1 MFTKTMRLL
10 GASAL
15 VGAAVTAISPSAK
28 AADYNLGGWDVQVD
42 NTVSFGASW
51 LMKEREN
58 QYIPLANGGPADT
71 SRYGTASTGTAA
83 IAADPADGSGNYANA
98 AERGQAL
105 AGAALAAGCDT
116 GYGNF
121 CQEVIAIP
129 NFDGSINADDGRLN
143 FDKGDLFSSPF
154 RLTTEVEGRNGPF
167 TAFAKL
173 NIWHDLAAMDEGA
186 YNRGGALTDDGE
198 ENVGQNAEILDF
210 YISYDGD
217 IGNMPFTLRAG
228 RQVINWGE
236 ATFIPGGNSAFN
248 PIDVATLRRPG
259 SEIKEALLPVEALYG
274 SIALTEDL
282 SVEAY
287 VGGWDDYRLEGGG
300 TPFAISD
307 SAFEG
312 TSTGNPQDIYFIG
325 GGPKSGD
332 QFACNGAAPM
342 AALNTDQSLATAG
355 IINAVLATNMWDCAN
370 NPNLDATRDWTTGM
384 QEVERVA
391 AGDTNFITG
400 LPDDEGEAAMGLAVR
415 WYAENLNSTE
425 FALYYQK
432 TDSRLPY
439 ISFKTGKAGVKA
451 VSTSSKSSTTGRGA
465 GPTGC
470 YGIATSTVPAL
481 AGKLYNPAYAAVMMD
496 DEHGL
501 LTNAGIQQIAQATAD
516 GLAQKGA
523 AAAAGVAA
531 AAPFLAFDGYTR
543 TANLPAL
550 SVAKFQET
558 VCLLHM
564 AQLVP
569 GVSFG
574 SAFDP
579 LGQLPTG
586 ATNLAATPN
595 INLYLEFPEVET
607 YGLSFNTTVAGWG
620 VQGDFTYRPEVPLQH
635 DTDVLTIASLFN
647 NCAFTTAGLLENIYL
662 TGSTYASE
670 YGTIGCTDQNRT
682 LPGYT
687 TSHDAITWDIGT
699 TATFTRSN
707 PVVSFLRSDLGIF
720 LTEFQGVMID
730 GIEDD
735 RGSVGGVDL
744 NLDGDYSNDAGQP
757 GTQGIAPLSNVC
769 VGGSDLPLAS
779 ILSIDNRT
787 AGDASDPSDDN
798 PQGHCRPTDNSWGL
812 VLMAQLQYNNVFGT
826 PIGLRPQIIYTTGV
840 SGYSPSPIGFWRE
853 GQGSTAISL
862 TADYLGK
869 WTGNLSYRTYHGD
882 LDRTRM
888 LDRDTMSVSL
898 TYAF

>member
-10 GASAL
+10 GATAL
-15 VGAAVTAISPSAK
+15 VGAAVTAISPSAS

-51 LMKEREN
+51 LMKEREK
-58 QYIPLANGGPADT
+58 QFIPLSNGGPADN
-71 SRYGTASTGTAA
+71 SVYVGAPVG
-83 IAADPADGSGNYANA
+83 GLANGVNA
-98 AERGQAL
+98 
-105 AGAALAAGCDT
+105 CDT
-116 GYGNF
+116 GYGGF
-121 CQEVIAIP
+121 CQELSTQARP

-143 FDKGDLFSSPF
+143 FDQGDLFSSPF
-154 RLTTEVEGRNGPF
+154 RLTTEVEGRNGAF

-173 NIWHDLAAMDEGA
+173 NIWHDMAAMDEDA
-186 YNRGGALTDDGE
+186 YNRGGSLTDDGE

-274 SIALTEDL
+274 SIALTEDI

-300 TPFAISD
+300 TPNAISD

-312 TSTGNPQDIYFIG
+312 TASGNPQDIYFIG

-342 AALNTDQSLATAG
+342 AAVNTAQSLATAG
-355 IINAVLATNMWDCAN
+355 VINAVLATTMWDCAN

-384 QEVERVA
+384 AEAERVA
-391 AGDTNFITG
+391 AGDTNFVRG
-400 LPDDEGEAAMGLAVR
+400 LADDEGDASMGLAVR

-439 ISFKTGKAGVKA
+439 INYHTGKAGVKA
-451 VSTSSKSSTTGRGA
+451 ISTSSKSSTVGRGA
-465 GPTGC
+465 GAVGC
-470 YGIATSTVPAL
+470 YLQATGAAAAGLPASFISN
-481 AGKLYNPAYAAVMMD
+481 AAYATTMMN

-501 LTNAGIQQIAQATAD
+501 LASPAIQAIADASAA
-516 GLAQKGA
+516 GLAQNGA

-531 AAPFLAFDGYTR
+531 AAPFLAFNGYTR
-543 TANLPAL
+543 AAGLPDL

-558 VCLLHM
+558 VCLLTM

-569 GVSFG
+569 GVGFG
-574 SAFDP
+574 SDFDA

-586 ATNLAATPN
+586 ATNLGATPN
-595 INLYLEFPEVET
+595 IALQLAFPEVET

-620 VQGDFTYRPEVPLQH
+620 VQGDFTFRPEVPLQH
-635 DTDVLTIASLFN
+635 DTDSLTIAALFN
-647 NCAFTTAGLLENIYL
+647 NCAFTTVSGLEMTYL
-662 TGSTYASE
+662 SGSTYAKE
-670 YGTIGCTDQNRT
+670 YGTIGCTDQDRFM
-682 LPGYT
+682 PGYT
-687 TSHDAITWDIGT
+687 TEHDAITWDIGT

-720 LTEFQGVMID
+720 LTEFQGVMVD

-735 RGSVGGVDL
+735 RGDTGAIGA
-744 NLDGDYSNDAGQP
+744 AGN
-757 GTQGIAPLSNVC
+757 APLSNVC
-769 VGGSDLPLAS
+769 VGGSDLPLNG
-779 ILSIDNRT
+779 ILSIDDRT
-787 AGDASDPSDDN
+787 VGNAADPSDDN
-798 PQGHCRPTDNSWGL
+798 PKGYCRPTDNSYGM
-812 VLMAQLQYNNVFGT
+812 VLMAQLQYNNVFGS
-826 PIGLRPQIIYTTGV
+826 PIGLRPQIIYSTGL
-840 SGYSPSPIGFWRE
+840 SGYSPGPIGSWRE
-853 GQGSTAISL
+853 GTGSTAVSIS
-862 TADYLGK
+862 ADYLGK